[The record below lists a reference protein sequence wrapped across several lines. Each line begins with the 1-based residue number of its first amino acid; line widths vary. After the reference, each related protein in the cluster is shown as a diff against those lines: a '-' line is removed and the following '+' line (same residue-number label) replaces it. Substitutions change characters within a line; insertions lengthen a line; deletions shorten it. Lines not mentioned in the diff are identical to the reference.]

1 MNIWLITAFEPIPID
16 NIRPMRFMGIA
27 DMLIEKGHELTIWTS
42 SFTPHNNQHRF
53 ENDTYIDWQDNYKLA
68 ILKSKGYTK
77 KISLERYFAHLD
89 FAKRLKSEL
98 PKSKQPDIIYIS
110 LPPID
115 TIVEVVKYA
124 KKRNIPV
131 VVDIIDPWPD
141 VFLRVLPN
149 KIKFVGKII
158 FFPFYRQLKYIFSN
172 IQGIV
177 AISETYKNW
186 ALNYTTKP
194 IYAETFYPAVDLKS
208 ENLQLEEK
216 KINDKVRFVY
226 AGSLSTSYDV
236 ETIVSAAKKLQSEGN
251 TQAEFVIAGQG
262 PKLEMLKKQA
272 EGLENIIFTGFLGG
286 SALNDLLLSSDIGIA
301 CYVKNTSQSVTY
313 KLFDYLSS
321 GLPIICS
328 LPGEMSD
335 IIKKYEVG
343 YYFKAEDSENLLE
356 VIKIILNDRDK
367 IKEMR
372 IRSLELT
379 KKLGYSKNVYGKLV
393 EFLEK
398 IQTQKCL
405 R

>member
-27 DMLIEKGHELTIWTS
+27 DMLIERGHELTIWTS

-53 ENDTYIDWQDNYKLA
+53 EIDSYIDFQKKYKLV

-98 PKSKQPDIIYIS
+98 PKSIQPDMIYIS

-115 TIVEVVKYA
+115 TIEEVIKYA
-124 KKRNIPV
+124 KKRKIPV
-131 VVDIIDPWPD
+131 VVDVIDPWPD
-141 VFLRVLPN
+141 VFLRILPN
-149 KIKFVGKII
+149 KLKFLGKIF
-158 FFPFYRQLKYIFSN
+158 FFPFYSQLKYIFSN
-172 IQGIV
+172 IHGIV
-177 AISETYKNW
+177 AISDTYKKW
-186 ALNYTTKP
+186 ALNHTTKS
-194 IYAETFYPAVDLKS
+194 ISAETFYPAVDLKYDNFELVDKEVS
-208 ENLQLEEK
+208 
-216 KINDKVRFVY
+216 DKVRFVY

-236 ETIVSAAKKLQSEGN
+236 ETIISVAKILQSQGYR
-251 TQAEFVIAGQG
+251 QAEFVIAGQG
-262 PKLEMLKKQA
+262 PKLEILKSQA
-272 EGLENIIFTGFLGG
+272 EGLNNVQFTGFLGG

-301 CYVKNTSQSVTY
+301 CYAKNTSQSVTY

-343 YYFKAEDSENLLE
+343 YYFKPEDSESLLE
-356 VIKIILNDRDK
+356 VIKLILNDRNK

-372 IRSLELT
+372 IRSIELT
-379 KKLGYSKNVYGKLV
+379 KELGYSKIVYGKLV
-393 EFLEK
+393 DFLEK
-398 IQTQKCL
+398 VQAQK
-405 R
+405 

>member
-42 SFTPHNNQHRF
+42 SFTPHNNQHRV
-53 ENDTYIDWQDNYKLA
+53 EIDTYIDFQKKYKLA
-68 ILKSKGYTK
+68 ILKSKGYNK
-77 KISLERYFAHLD
+77 KISLKRYFAHLD
-89 FAKRLKSEL
+89 FANRLKSEL
-98 PKSKQPDIIYIS
+98 PKSIQPDIIYIS

-124 KKRNIPV
+124 KKRKIPV

-141 VFLRVLPN
+141 VFLRILPN
-149 KIKFVGKII
+149 KLKFLGKIF
-158 FFPFYRQLKYIFSN
+158 FFPFYRQLTYIFSN
-172 IQGIV
+172 IHGIV
-177 AISETYKNW
+177 AISDTYKKW
-186 ALNYTTKP
+186 ALNLTTKS
-194 IYAETFYPAVDLKS
+194 ISAETFYPAVDLKYDNI
-208 ENLQLEEK
+208 ELVEK
-216 KINDKVRFVY
+216 EVRDKVRFVY

-236 ETIVSAAKKLQSEGN
+236 ETIISVAKILQSQGDR
-251 TQAEFVIAGQG
+251 QAEFVIAGQG
-262 PKLEMLKKQA
+262 PKLEILKSQA
-272 EGLENIIFTGFLGG
+272 EGLNNVLFTGFLGG

-301 CYVKNTSQSVTY
+301 CYAKNTSQSVTY

-343 YYFKAEDSENLLE
+343 YYFKPEDSENLLE

-372 IRSLELT
+372 IRSLALT
-379 KKLGYSKNVYGKLV
+379 QKLGYSKNVYGKLV

-398 IQTQKCL
+398 IQTQK
-405 R
+405 